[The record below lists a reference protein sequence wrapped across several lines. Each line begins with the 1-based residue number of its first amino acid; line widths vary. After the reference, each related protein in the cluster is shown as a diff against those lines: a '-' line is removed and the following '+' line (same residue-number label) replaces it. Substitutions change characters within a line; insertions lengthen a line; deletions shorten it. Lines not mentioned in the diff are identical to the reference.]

1 MVCLKDCT
9 VFYQITWKKC
19 LIHAPLW
26 ERKDNKLLGKMF
38 SEKVF
43 AKRDLYIP
51 HVHTWQPLAILHL
64 PVSNCHN
71 FCYMYERISSYEPL
85 ILFGFRFWQIAHY
98 LTFEWFYG
106 WFREEKVYDKIP
118 GKNNILHT
126 EKNIRH
132 QWRKMLKKKS
142 YTAICG
148 GKKCLT
154 PEVWEKI
161 ITSKSPI
168 PPSPT
173 NVQWS
178 CQPFWGWGLKR
189 IW

>member
-1 MVCLKDCT
+1 MPQRLHCF
-9 VFYQITWKKC
+9 FYQITWKKC

-51 HVHTWQPLAILHL
+51 HVHTWQLLAILHL

-85 ILFGFRFWQIAHY
+85 ILFGFRFGQIAHY

-106 WFREEKVYDKIP
+106 WFREKKVYTLKKIFLISDVKCWKKILHRYMWGKKMSNSGGL
-118 GKNNILHT
+118 GKNYYLKITHT
-126 EKNIRH
+126 PLPH
-132 QWRKMLKKKS
+132 W
-142 YTAICG
+142 
-148 GKKCLT
+148 
-154 PEVWEKI
+154 
-161 ITSKSPI
+161 TSNCHAKH
-168 PPSPT
+168 
-173 NVQWS
+173 
-178 CQPFWGWGLKR
+178 
-189 IW
+189 

>member
-26 ERKDNKLLGKMF
+26 EGKDNKLLGKMF

-51 HVHTWQPLAILHL
+51 HVHTWQLLAILHL

-85 ILFGFRFWQIAHY
+85 ILFGFRFGQIAHY

-106 WFREEKVYDKIP
+106 WLREKKVYTLKKIFLISDV
-118 GKNNILHT
+118 KCWKKILHCYM
-126 EKNIRH
+126 
-132 QWRKMLKKKS
+132 W
-142 YTAICG
+142 

-178 CQPFWGWGLKR
+178 CQPFRGWGMKR

>member
-26 ERKDNKLLGKMF
+26 EGKDNKLLGKMF

-85 ILFGFRFWQIAHY
+85 ILFGFRFGQIAHY
-98 LTFEWFYG
+98 LTFEWFMVDFERKKYTTKFLG
-106 WFREEKVYDKIP
+106 KTISYTLKKIFVISDVKCWKKILHRYMWGKKMSNSRGL
-118 GKNNILHT
+118 GKNYYLKITHT
-126 EKNIRH
+126 PLPN
-132 QWRKMLKKKS
+132 
-142 YTAICG
+142 
-148 GKKCLT
+148 
-154 PEVWEKI
+154 
-161 ITSKSPI
+161 
-168 PPSPT
+168 
-173 NVQWS
+173 
-178 CQPFWGWGLKR
+178 KR
-189 IW
+189 PMVMSTI